1 MNTYLLIH
9 LNLPVRYMIKYEE
22 KLQNRNKFKYLTT
35 NFNSILIRLLPTATD
50 EDVIKQWRKLV
61 LIYHPDKNIKVN
73 QSSNINIDINKND
86 ELKIRL
92 INEAKSILLD
102 PIKKSNWIKSFTTHS
117 SSSKE
122 MNDNNN
128 NNNNNNNNEIFNN
141 KPHIFRNISLDEFK
155 PHFNE
160 NEIEN
165 QEKDEINW
173 YSYPCR
179 CSNEFKITIE
189 QLEQNVNIIG
199 CEGCGEWI
207 SVEYEVIEDDEE

>member
-1 MNTYLLIH
+1 M
-9 LNLPVRYMIKYEE
+9 EE
-22 KLQNRNKFKYLTT
+22 ISSY
-35 NFNSILIRLLPTATD
+35 
-50 EDVIKQWRKLV
+50 
-61 LIYHPDKNIKVN
+61 YKNIKVN